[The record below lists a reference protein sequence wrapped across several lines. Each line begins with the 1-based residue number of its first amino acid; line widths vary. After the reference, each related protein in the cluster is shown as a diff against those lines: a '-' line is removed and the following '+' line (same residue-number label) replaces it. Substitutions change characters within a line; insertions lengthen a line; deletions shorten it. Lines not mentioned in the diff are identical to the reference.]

1 MVMSRCRRRYGTDRG
16 RGSHLQVLPAAA
28 AGQILHYEAVIGA
41 DRWAVPVPA
50 SPAPIATF
58 QGNKHTQGAV
68 SRRRERT
75 ASNQP
80 KLHANISISRWE
92 KETEGKRKRRKDFKQ
107 FNPKSP

>member
-1 MVMSRCRRRYGTDRG
+1 MMSPCGRGYRTDRG

-92 KETEGKRKRRKDFKQ
+92 KETGEKKKEKRL
-107 FNPKSP
+107 